1 MPKYIIGLVGQAGCG
16 KGTVSDLLQ
25 SEYGAAYFRFS
36 AILGDLLTRLHLEH
50 GRDNFIKMSNT
61 LRETFGEDVLSY
73 AIEKDAVESSHEIVV
88 LDGIRRPEDI
98 VALEPLPFFKLV
110 AIRVPAEIRYERMK
124 GRGEKAGEQ
133 NLTWEAFL
141 TQEQSPADRTVPFV
155 MERAWK
161 TIPNSGT
168 REELEQNIRAMMSE
182 LGFHSN
188 TGDT

>member
-16 KGTVSDLLQ
+16 KGTVADLLIN
-25 SEYGAAYFRFS
+25 EYGAAYFRFS

-50 GRDNFIKMSNT
+50 GRDNFIKMST
-61 LRETFGEDVLSY
+61 SLRETFGEDVLSY
-73 AIEKDAVESSHEIVV
+73 AIEKDAIESPNEIVV

-98 VALEPLPFFKLV
+98 VALEPLPLFKLV
-110 AIRVPAEIRYERMK
+110 AISVPAETRYERMK

-141 TQEQSPADRTVPFV
+141 AQEQSPADRTVPFV

-161 TIPNSGT
+161 TIPNGGT
-168 REELEQNIRAMMSE
+168 REELEQQVHTFMQE
-182 LGFHSN
+182 LGI
-188 TGDT
+188 TPTKK